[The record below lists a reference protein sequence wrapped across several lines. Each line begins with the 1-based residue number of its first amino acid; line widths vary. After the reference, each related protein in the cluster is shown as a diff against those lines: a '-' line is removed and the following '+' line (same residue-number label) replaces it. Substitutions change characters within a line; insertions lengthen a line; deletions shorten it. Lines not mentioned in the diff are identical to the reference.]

1 MLHDFRLDSNHVL
14 LGAPNQIRITN
25 HPISHP
31 PSSSQHLA
39 FISTIQQGYFSN
51 NQTYTH
57 TIAAS
62 IKPETLYHHSRNCVA
77 IIRPQPPNKENAT
90 KHTHTHTMWI
100 FCVFSTLRAVEFWL
114 SVLYISSGAIVLRP
128 SAALWLY
135 VSFQMQFKLCKN

>member
-14 LGAPNQIRITN
+14 LGAPNQIRITH

-90 KHTHTHTMWI
+90 KHAHTQCRCMSLYFVCFPFRVQLNFGFRCCI
-100 FCVFSTLRAVEFWL
+100 FHRGQLCCGHQRRCVVSN
-114 SVLYISSGAIVLRP
+114 AI
-128 SAALWLY
+128 
-135 VSFQMQFKLCKN
+135 